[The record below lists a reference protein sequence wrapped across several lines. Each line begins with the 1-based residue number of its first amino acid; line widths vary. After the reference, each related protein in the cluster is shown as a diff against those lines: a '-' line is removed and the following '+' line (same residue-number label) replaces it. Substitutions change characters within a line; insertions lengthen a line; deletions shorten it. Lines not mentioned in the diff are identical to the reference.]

1 MDNQDIIKKLND
13 LYIIQRGHYLIQY
26 KEPNGYKQYTTGQ
39 IINGKKVRS
48 LGDWQFEKHLQGE
61 FTVGTFGGKL
71 MTKFMSFDVDF
82 HDKQM
87 AKWITYKIANTI
99 NELDISDYYISFSGN
114 KGYHIDLFFSDLI
127 QIEHAEKFY
136 KHVIIHADILQY
148 TDIANKAEF
157 RVSEKMGIKLPLGIH
172 QKTGNYCGFCLIQDG
187 LKVMS
192 KEESEAYLFK
202 INKMSS
208 KLILDIIGINNTES
222 YDKDSYAKTEDA
234 ISPH

>member
-1 MDNQDIIKKLND
+1 
-13 LYIIQRGHYLIQY
+13 
-26 KEPNGYKQYTTGQ
+26 
-39 IINGKKVRS
+39 
-48 LGDWQFEKHLQGE
+48 
-61 FTVGTFGGKL
+61 
-71 MTKFMSFDVDF
+71 
-82 HDKQM
+82 
-87 AKWITYKIANTI
+87 
-99 NELDISDYYISFSGN
+99 
-114 KGYHIDLFFSDLI
+114 
-127 QIEHAEKFY
+127 Y

-172 QKTGNYCGFCLIQDG
+172 QKTGNYCGFCLIKDG

-234 ISPH
+234 ISPHKELPIYNPTEDYSIDRTIEFITNGLKIQGSRHNV